1 MKNFK
6 TATPWV
12 RPCIPIFHP
21 YKINDRKRPLS
32 GNDAAAVESPASRK
46 SADQPHDLMPLK
58 DKNLPSGLFSLTRQF
73 NQYGENEKIHGNCV
87 YPE

>member
-12 RPCIPIFHP
+12 RPWVPIIHP
-21 YKINDRKRPLS
+21 YSIVDLERPLS
-32 GNDAAAVESPASRK
+32 GNDAPAVESLASRK

-58 DKNLPSGLFSLTRQF
+58 DKNLPSGLFILSQQF
-73 NQYGENEKIHGNCV
+73 NQYGEK
-87 YPE
+87 

>member
-58 DKNLPSGLFSLTRQF
+58 DKNLPSGLLTLSQQF
-73 NQYGENEKIHGNCV
+73 NQYGEK
-87 YPE
+87 

>member
-12 RPCIPIFHP
+12 RPWVPIIHP
-21 YKINDRKRPLS
+21 YSIVDLERPLS
-32 GNDAAAVESPASRK
+32 GNDAPAVESPASRK

-58 DKNLPSGLFSLTRQF
+58 DKNLPSGLFILSQQF
-73 NQYGENEKIHGNCV
+73 NQYGEK
-87 YPE
+87 